1 MGMIRAEKLVF
12 EYDKRDEEGNV
23 IGSHRAID
31 GVDIDVP
38 QGSFVAILGHN
49 GSGKSTLAKHM
60 NAILV
65 PTGGTM
71 WVDGR
76 DTKDP
81 NELWNI
87 RQSAGMVFQN
97 PDNQIIGTVVEEE
110 VGFGPENL
118 GVPTDE
124 IWKRVENSLRAV
136 GMLERRKDSPNKL
149 SGGQKQ
155 RVAIAGVIAMEPKC
169 IVLDEPT
176 AMLAD
181 AFRFTL
187 VSHIEEKELQA
198 RLTTLMEEITMQG
211 NKLAR
216 KRDVRDMKKYRGLIK
231 DFMNEIINRSHSFSR
246 ENFLD
251 RKGRHRVY
259 GIIRLVDENLD
270 ELAQE
275 LMKEEQD
282 HLAILSRIG
291 EIRGLLLDILT

>member
-97 PDNQIIGTVVEEE
+97 PDNQIIGTVVEDE

-155 RVAIAGVIAMEPKC
+155 RVAIARSLAMNPDVI
-169 IVLDEPT
+169 LFDEPT
-176 AMLAD
+176 SALDPEMVGEVLSVCD
-181 AFRFTL
+181 I
-187 VSHIEEKELQA
+187 VSCDNGSCVICCIYH
-198 RLTTLMEEITMQG
+198 
-211 NKLAR
+211 
-216 KRDVRDMKKYRGLIK
+216 
-231 DFMNEIINRSHSFSR
+231 
-246 ENFLD
+246 
-251 RKGRHRVY
+251 
-259 GIIRLVDENLD
+259 
-270 ELAQE
+270 
-275 LMKEEQD
+275 
-282 HLAILSRIG
+282 
-291 EIRGLLLDILT
+291 

>member
-12 EYDKRDEEGNV
+12 EYDTRDEEGNV

-176 AMLAD
+176 AMLD
-181 AFRFTL
+181 PNGRKE
-187 VSHIEEKELQA
+187 VIEAVEQLRKEKNVTVILI
-198 RLTTLMEEITMQG
+198 THYMEEVIDADQVFVMDSGHIVMHGTPREIFGRADELKSYRMDVPQVTM
-211 NKLAR
+211 LAEELR
-216 KRDVRDMKKYRGLIK
+216 KRG
-231 DFMNEIINRSHSFSR
+231 
-246 ENFLD
+246 
-251 RKGRHRVY
+251 
-259 GIIRLVDENLD
+259 
-270 ELAQE
+270 
-275 LMKEEQD
+275 
-282 HLAILSRIG
+282 
-291 EIRGLLLDILT
+291 LDIPKGILRREELVEALCRLR

>member
-1 MGMIRAEKLVF
+1 MPAGMIHAEQLIY
-12 EYDKRDEEGNV
+12 EYDKRDDEGNV
-23 IGSHRAID
+23 IGFERAID
-31 GVDIDVP
+31 GIDIDIP

-81 NELWNI
+81 AQLWDV
-87 RQSAGMVFQN
+87 RQTAGMVFQN
-97 PDNQIIGTVVEEE
+97 PDNQIIGTVVEED

-124 IWKRVENSLRAV
+124 IWKRVEESLKAV

-155 RVAIAGVIAMEPKC
+155 RVAIAGVLAMEPKC

-176 AMLAD
+176 AMLDPNGRKEVIRA
-181 AFRFTL
+181 
-187 VSHIEEKELQA
+187 VEELRKKKQVTVILI
-198 RLTTLMEEITMQG
+198 THYMEEVIDADQVFVMDGGHIVMHGTP
-211 NKLAR
+211 R
-216 KRDVRDMKKYRGLIK
+216 
-231 DFMNEIINRSHSFSR
+231 EIFSR
-246 ENFLD
+246 M
-251 RKGRHRVY
+251 
-259 GIIRLVDENLD
+259 D
-270 ELAQE
+270 ELKTYRMDVPQVTMLAETLRRQGLDLPEGILRREE
-275 LMKEEQD
+275 LVEA
-282 HLAILSRIG
+282 LCRLR
-291 EIRGLLLDILT
+291 